1 MKEKRM
7 KSTRYRF
14 WRNVV
19 FIAVGGVVGFIAG
32 SLVGYYDL
40 AVEID
45 FSQFIS
51 LKAVQDI
58 MIVAIFLLF
67 LGTLYYLHISRES
80 MSRLEKMEDDE
91 EIESLE
97 QAGNRAYA
105 LAGILTNLMQIPFMF
120 YAATGFAEGIRHTD
134 FNILLAFGKLF
145 FLVLLITVA
154 SILVRKG
161 FKTVN
166 GEELPRYSNVRE
178 TRDFLMDK
186 MDEAEKQIN
195 YEENFELVMKLVS
208 FIFPSIYIGLI
219 LLNLLFQLDTILAW
233 IAVSIIYLYVT
244 VSQYKIVKRYYK

>member
-161 FKTVN
+161 FKTVQQVIQDKNRSRN
-166 GEELPRYSNVRE
+166 GQFTAKPKE
-178 TRDFLMDK
+178 TT
-186 MDEAEKQIN
+186 QIPQ
-195 YEENFELVMKLVS
+195 V
-208 FIFPSIYIGLI
+208 P
-219 LLNLLFQLDTILAW
+219 LDNWLD
-233 IAVSIIYLYVT
+233 
-244 VSQYKIVKRYYK
+244 

>member
-7 KSTRYRF
+7 RSTRYRF

-19 FIAVGGVVGFIAG
+19 FIAMGGVVGFIAG

-45 FSQFIS
+45 FSRFIN

-120 YAATGFAEGIRHTD
+120 YAATGFAEVIRHTD

-166 GEELPRYSNVRE
+166 GEELPRYSNRPKISYYS
-178 TRDFLMDK
+178 TFLRTYIRRNLYSIDRRK
-186 MDEAEKQIN
+186 IRCIK
-195 YEENFELVMKLVS
+195 KLKLSHGCVLR
-208 FIFPSIYIGLI
+208 FY
-219 LLNLLFQLDTILAW
+219 
-233 IAVSIIYLYVT
+233 
-244 VSQYKIVKRYYK
+244 